1 MEISVAV
8 PDSSLIDES
17 TQVEKTRKVYL
28 IARPCSIFRVVTIYI
43 YRESDGNKQDRFL
56 LGTILRYLETP
67 QYLRKIAFRKMDV
80 LKFAGIMPP
89 LKIAHH
95 TSTPD
100 IVKVKAGD
108 TREGIVIS
116 SRGKM
121 FVDVGLDKLIP
132 YFGGE
137 KAGKRIT
144 VKFKNGY
151 PNLSIKEIPRS
162 EVPGY
167 WGYRV
172 KESSNLRTLLSNWN
186 HDVILTSRKGKP
198 INLKKRP
205 LQNNGNQTLV
215 VFGSPRRGLH
225 EILGKEIR
233 EIPRSHILN
242 FFPNQATETVR
253 LEEALL
259 GTLAILNFFDSN

>member
-1 MEISVAV
+1 MEISVAI
-8 PDSSLIDES
+8 PDSSLVDES

-28 IARPCSIFRVVTIYI
+28 LARACSIFRVGTIFI

-56 LGTILRYLETP
+56 LSTILRYLETP
-67 QYLRKIAFRKMDV
+67 QYLRKIAFRKMNV
-80 LKFAGIMPP
+80 LKFTGIMHP
-89 LKIAHH
+89 LKIRHH

-100 IVKVKAGD
+100 VVKVKAGD

-132 YFGGE
+132 YFGSE

-151 PNLSIKEIPRS
+151 PNLTIKEIPRS
-162 EVPGY
+162 EVLGY

-172 KESSNLRTLLSNWN
+172 KESGSLHTLLSKWG
-186 HDVILTSRKGKP
+186 DDIILTSRKGKP
-198 INLKKRP
+198 INLKKKP
-205 LQNNGNQTLV
+205 LRNNRNQTLV
-215 VFGSPRRGLH
+215 VFGTPRRGLH
-225 EILGKEIR
+225 EILGKEII

-253 LEEALL
+253 LEEAVL
-259 GTLAILNFFDSN
+259 GTLAILNLFDFN